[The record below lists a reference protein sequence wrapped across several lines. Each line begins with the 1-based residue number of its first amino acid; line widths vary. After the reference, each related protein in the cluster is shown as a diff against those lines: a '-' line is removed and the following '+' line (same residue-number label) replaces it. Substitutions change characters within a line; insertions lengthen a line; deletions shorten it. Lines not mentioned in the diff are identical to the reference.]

1 MRNKLLIEA
10 VGTFF
15 LCLAALVASSPL
27 SVAALLC
34 ALIYMGAPVSLA
46 HYNPAVSLAFRLRGR
61 TGTRALWSYVVVQL
75 TAALLAAMM
84 AGYLLGHDT
93 DRARAAV
100 DALSESAFIGFG
112 VTAVVELLATF
123 ALAFVILMVGTSR
136 LTAGNSY
143 FGLAI
148 ALAVLGLSGTFGD
161 FNPTMNPAVSLASSL
176 LGIFAAIFD
185 GLIGTK
191 TFVTES
197 LFLAKLAPRILA
209 EIAVQFVGAALAA
222 WVFRFLFP
230 EDR

>member
-15 LCLAALVASSPL
+15 LCLAALVASNPL
-27 SVAALLC
+27 AVAALLC

-61 TGTRALWSYVVVQL
+61 TSSRALWSYVGVQFAAAFLAVVV
-75 TAALLAAMM
+75 
-84 AGYLLGHDT
+84 AGFLLGHDS
-93 DRARAAV
+93 DHARGAV
-100 DALSESAFIGFG
+100 DALAESAFADFG
-112 VTAVVELLATF
+112 VVAVVELLATF

-148 ALAVLGLSGTFGD
+148 AAVVLGAAGAFGE
-161 FNPTMNPAVSLASSL
+161 FNPTMNPAVSLTVAL
-176 LGIFAAIFD
+176 LGVFSAVTD
-185 GLIGTK
+185 GLLGTK

-197 LFLAKLAPRILA
+197 LFLAKFAPRMLA
-209 EIAVQFVGAALAA
+209 EVGVQLVGAALAA
-222 WVFRFLFP
+222 WFFRYLFP

>member
-15 LCLAALVASSPL
+15 LCLAALLATNPL

-61 TGTRALWSYVVVQL
+61 TGTRSLWSYVAVQL
-75 TAALLAAMM
+75 TAALLAAAV
-84 AGYLLGHDT
+84 AGFLLGHDS
-93 DRARAAV
+93 DHAKGAV
-100 DALSESAFIGFG
+100 DALADSAFEGFG
-112 VTAVVELLATF
+112 VIAVVELLGTF
-123 ALAFVILMVGTSR
+123 ALALVILMVGTSR

-148 ALAVLGLSGTFGD
+148 AAAVLGLSAIFGE
-161 FNPTMNPAVSLASSL
+161 FNPTMNPAVSLATAL
-176 LGIFAAIFD
+176 LGVCSALFD
-185 GLIGTK
+185 GLLGTK
-191 TFVTES
+191 AFVTES
-197 LFLAKLAPRILA
+197 LFLAKIAPRVLA
-209 EIAVQFVGAALAA
+209 EVVVQLLGGAAAA
-222 WVFRFLFP
+222 WFFRRLFP

>member
-15 LCLAALVASSPL
+15 LCLAALVSSSPL
-27 SVAALLC
+27 PVAALLC

-61 TGTRALWSYVVVQL
+61 SSTRAFWAYIGVQL
-75 TAALLAAMM
+75 VAAVLAAMA
-84 AGYLLGHDT
+84 AGTLLGHDSEH
-93 DRARAAV
+93 AKGAI
-100 DALSESAFIGFG
+100 DALSESAFAGFG
-112 VTAVVELLATF
+112 ATAVVELLATF

-148 ALAVLGLSGTFGD
+148 AAVVLGLSGTFGE

-176 LGIFAAIFD
+176 LGVFSAICD

-191 TFVTES
+191 AFVTES
-197 LFLAKLAPRILA
+197 LFLAKIAPRVLA
-209 EIAVQFVGAALAA
+209 EIAVQFAGAALAA
-222 WVFRFLFP
+222 WLFRLLFP

>member
-15 LCLAALVASSPL
+15 LCLAALVSSSPL
-27 SVAALLC
+27 PVAALLC

-61 TGTRALWSYVVVQL
+61 SSTRAFWAYIGVQL
-75 TAALLAAMM
+75 VAAVLAAMA
-84 AGYLLGHDT
+84 AGTLLGHDSEH
-93 DRARAAV
+93 AKGAI
-100 DALSESAFIGFG
+100 DALSESAFTGFG
-112 VTAVVELLATF
+112 VIAVVELLATF

-148 ALAVLGLSGTFGD
+148 AAVVLGLSGTFGE

-176 LGIFAAIFD
+176 LGVFSAICD

-191 TFVTES
+191 AFVTES
-197 LFLAKLAPRILA
+197 LFLAKIAPRVLA
-209 EIAVQFVGAALAA
+209 EIAVQFAGAALAA
-222 WVFRFLFP
+222 WLFRLLFP

>member
-61 TGTRALWSYVVVQL
+61 AGTRAFWAYVGVQL

-93 DRARAAV
+93 DHARAAV
-100 DALSESAFIGFG
+100 DALSESAFTGFG

-123 ALAFVILMVGTSR
+123 TLAFVILMVGTSR

-148 ALAVLGLSGTFGD
+148 ALVVLGLSGTFGD

-191 TFVTES
+191 TFVTET
-197 LFLAKLAPRILA
+197 LFLAKVAPRILA
-209 EIAVQFVGAALAA
+209 EVAVQFVAAALAA
-222 WVFRFLFP
+222 WFFRLLFP

>member
-46 HYNPAVSLAFRLRGR
+46 HFNPAVSLAFRLRGR
-61 TGTRALWSYVVVQL
+61 AGTRALWSYVGVQL
-75 TAALLAAMM
+75 TAALLAAMA

-93 DRARAAV
+93 EHARAAV
-100 DALSESAFIGFG
+100 DALSESAFTGFG

-143 FGLAI
+143 YGLAI
-148 ALAVLGLSGTFGD
+148 AAAVLGLSGTFGD

-176 LGIFAAIFD
+176 LGVFAAIFD
-185 GLIGTK
+185 GLLGTK
-191 TFVTES
+191 TFVSES
-197 LFLAKLAPRILA
+197 LFLAKLAPRVLA
-209 EIAVQFVGAALAA
+209 EVAVQCVGAALAA
-222 WVFRFLFP
+222 WFFRRLFP

>member
-15 LCLAALVASSPL
+15 LCLAALVATNPL

-61 TGTRALWSYVVVQL
+61 ASTRALWSYVGVQL
-75 TAALLAAMM
+75 TAAVLASMV
-84 AGYLLGHDT
+84 AGTLLGHDSEH
-93 DRARAAV
+93 AKGAV
-100 DALSESAFIGFG
+100 DALGESAFAGFG
-112 VTAVVELLATF
+112 VTAAVELLGTF

-148 ALAVLGLSGTFGD
+148 AVAVLGLSGTFGD
-161 FNPTMNPAVSLASSL
+161 FNPTMNPAVALASSL
-176 LGIFAAIFD
+176 LGVFSAIFD

-197 LFLAKLAPRILA
+197 LFLAKIAPRVLT

-222 WVFRFLFP
+222 WFFRVLFP